1 MIFHHTKLR
10 FSQERGAR
18 NPTFAP
24 LHSTSWHT
32 HYARSFRMRCRSVPL
47 LSIHRN
53 PHASGH
59 QLFALEPVP
68 HTGLAGKCTIARPPA
83 VAFDG
88 DTLEILHNIRG

>member
-1 MIFHHTKLR
+1 MK
-10 FSQERGAR
+10 
-18 NPTFAP
+18 
-24 LHSTSWHT
+24 
-32 HYARSFRMRCRSVPL
+32 CRSVPL

-88 DTLEILHNIRG
+88 DTLEILHNIRAERGRRRGIDSPTARGARIGVDLMRNGGR